1 MCEGNYI
8 KLNRKIAD
16 WEWYDDP
23 ATKIVFLH
31 FLLTANWQDK
41 SWHGIE
47 IKRGETRE
55 SLSSIAE
62 RNGLTI
68 RNVRTAISHL
78 IDTKSVTVRTAG
90 KYSIYSICEYEKYQG
105 RQGDR
110 HEGDTKVTQKRH
122 EGDTKVTPPKERK
135 EREEGKK
142 EKVLREP
149 KGSLSQS
156 DQKIAHGKEPE
167 AAVEAIPLTDGTE
180 WRPTISEYDEYCRLF
195 PAVDVASALRGMRA
209 WSIGNP
215 NKRKTRMGVKRF
227 VNSWLSR
234 EQDNSGKTTR
244 NGGSAYIDAI
254 KNRMDV
260 VDRWAERTGGND
272 EAGIYNAREGD
283 EGSIFGP
290 EVFTG

>member
-1 MCEGNYI
+1 MGGASATRVTDWGSRNMSNSFIFYRSFAEALEGLPAEDFKRCVNALCEYALDGKEPELDN
-8 KLNRKIAD
+8 A
-16 WEWYDDP
+16 
-23 ATKIVFLH
+23 IVKMFFTLVRPQID
-31 FLLTANWQDK
+31 AN
-41 SWHGIE
+41 S
-47 IKRGETRE
+47 KRRE
-55 SLSSIAE
+55 AGRSG
-62 RNGLTI
+62 GL
-68 RNVRTAISHL
+68 AKAS
-78 IDTKSVTVRTAG
+78 KSVATLKQNVPNANAN
-90 KYSIYSICEYEKYQG
+90 EN
-105 RQGDR
+105 
-110 HEGDTKVTQKRH
+110 VNANA
-122 EGDTKVTPPKERK
+122 
-135 EREEGKK
+135 K
-142 EKVLREP
+142 EKTLREP

-156 DQKIAHGKEPE
+156 DQKIARGKEPE